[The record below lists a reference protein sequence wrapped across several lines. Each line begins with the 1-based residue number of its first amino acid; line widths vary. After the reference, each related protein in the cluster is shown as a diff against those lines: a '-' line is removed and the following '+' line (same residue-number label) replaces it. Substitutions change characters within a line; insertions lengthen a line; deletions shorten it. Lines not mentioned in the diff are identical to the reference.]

1 MPISFQ
7 EFLRKKAEGS
17 GWKERN
23 DRRLEWLGALNR
35 LLAQIRGFLREA
47 DSDGVLEI
55 VDYEVERVEER
66 LGVYDAPALKVRL
79 GAASV
84 DVVPVGRNSP
94 KPLSLMPLMAVP
106 GNESRWGD
114 LAGGR
119 VDVTDGERRHLLLR
133 STKDGQDNWYVVMA
147 NKSGVTPFD
156 RQSLEAILQDLLS

>member
-17 GWKERN
+17 GWKGRN
-23 DRRLEWLGALNR
+23 DRRVEWLGALNR
-35 LLAQIRGFLREA
+35 LLAQIRGFLQEA

-66 LGVYDAPALKVRL
+66 LGVYDAPALKIRL
-79 GAASV
+79 GTASV

-94 KPLSLMPLMAVP
+94 KPLSLMHLLAVQ

-133 STKDGQDNWYVVMA
+133 STKDGQDNWYVVMDK
-147 NKSGVTPFD
+147 KSGVTPFD